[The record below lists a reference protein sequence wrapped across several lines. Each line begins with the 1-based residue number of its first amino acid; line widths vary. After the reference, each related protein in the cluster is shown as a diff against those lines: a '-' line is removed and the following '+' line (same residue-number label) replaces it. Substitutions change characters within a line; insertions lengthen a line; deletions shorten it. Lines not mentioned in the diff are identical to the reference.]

1 MASISSLAVISRE
14 TNSKIP
20 MASGSSLPAISPER
34 NSKMPMASGS
44 SLALISCEK
53 NGSDSDSYC
62 WKKHLPPGQRFQ
74 PTRYE
79 LICFYLYSKFLPIQ
93 IPPGIVSSVDDIYDY
108 EPHELPER
116 AFEHDGEKMYFF
128 TSLRKK
134 FANGNK
140 VKRDIKGNR
149 GYWKATQARKD
160 VKGCTGTTVGTT
172 TPLTYYNKD
181 AVKTPW
187 LMTEHRLTDDL
198 IARFK
203 PKKDRE
209 PVLCTVY
216 YHVRKKESGADG
228 DDFALSV
235 LNGRLHYH
243 QLAYSSPSLPSTAN
257 NQPTFRP
264 NPYKFILDFTAVSFA
279 SADYEHDEQYFQIS
293 ARSTT
298 PKSHHNRREAHGT
311 LQQYFIHDYKPHRH
325 RAIDCQFMA
334 QPGATGQSPLHHGGG
349 TRLIRKKGQSQN
361 GWERQ
366 ILSFDRM
373 WSFLILALQAEVAEY
388 HQLKL
393 SLTQLEKKMMAETTR
408 PERILSFLL
417 PGRLIKKIL

>member
-1 MASISSLAVISRE
+1 METETLCLLERRSSKNAQLFKKMPSFDDTLLFAVISRE

-74 PTRYE
+74 PTRCE

-187 LMTEHRLTDDL
+187 LMTEHRVTDDL

-203 PKKDRE
+203 PKK
-209 PVLCTVY
+209 
-216 YHVRKKESGADG
+216 
-228 DDFALSV
+228 
-235 LNGRLHYH
+235 H
-243 QLAYSSPSLPSTAN
+243 QLAFSSPSLPSTAN

-298 PKSHHNRREAHGT
+298 PKSHHNA
-311 LQQYFIHDYKPHRH
+311 LQQYFIHYYKPRRH

-334 QPGATGQSPLHHGGG
+334 QPSATGQSPLHHGGG
-349 TRLIRKKGQSQN
+349 T
-361 GWERQ
+361 
-366 ILSFDRM
+366 
-373 WSFLILALQAEVAEY
+373 
-388 HQLKL
+388 
-393 SLTQLEKKMMAETTR
+393 
-408 PERILSFLL
+408 
-417 PGRLIKKIL
+417 